1 MNTRR
6 FYAKPSRRWVK
17 LLSGCWNVF
26 LCPIIQSTNNLWA
39 INKGHRLNV
48 FPPENLVCNNMN
60 VSGHQVCHS
69 KSGEINPVK
78 VGNLVKAYVDKYKHA
93 RKHRK
98 GEESVKAPEV
108 QTEAVKTADSP
119 WGGLNYRQGQ
129 SHPLQTLTRV
139 KLRLTVS
146 YAWPSSQTLWRSQFM
161 IKIHCFRTEHFLKCR
176 T

>member
-1 MNTRR
+1 
-6 FYAKPSRRWVK
+6 
-17 LLSGCWNVF
+17 
-26 LCPIIQSTNNLWA
+26 
-39 INKGHRLNV
+39 
-48 FPPENLVCNNMN
+48 MN

-119 WGGLNYRQGQ
+119 
-129 SHPLQTLTRV
+129 
-139 KLRLTVS
+139 
-146 YAWPSSQTLWRSQFM
+146 
-161 IKIHCFRTEHFLKCR
+161 
-176 T
+176 